1 MSFRNRTSVAFAP
14 SYFMHSSSFA
24 NQVRAFLGAEKDK
37 ASDAHKEV
45 ARFLVLDAD
54 LGGSAHDGTIT
65 GGVAIMYETAAPAAT
80 DQARLLRLEGL
91 NSAVEPTTYAAL
103 DIITST
109 LTDASEG
116 GTLLISTMQAG
127 TVTEIARMSTTTKF
141 TTAGF
146 EVEQGATGGAAA
158 FTVDNNDV
166 DQIAIS
172 IEAANT
178 TADIINFDAAALT
191 TGKAIDISNLAAI
204 TTGKAIH
211 VDATVITQTDG
222 ILGHLDSASTALTA
236 TGRILLSDHTGNAT
250 AAGAGILNEFKSAAT
265 DATVIAQILASSTL
279 IAGKILNLSGASMT
293 TGKALS
299 IDNLNALTSGLGIS
313 VTSSATAITGA
324 GRLLSVYHSGATSP
338 SGTIAEIKSDATDAA
353 KVLQVTS
360 AGSGNAAD
368 IDGPVDINPI
378 GYYNTQEGLNSRF
391 RLVWVAGQR
400 GKPGLNADIL
410 SATEATREIAD
421 PDFEILGTNC
431 VSTCSTFDPE
441 GGIILTTTAAA
452 GDQVILTPHLD
463 ANQTAWAQVTWG
475 TDQKTRWEC
484 VITDISS
491 LADSIVWAGLKLT
504 NTAVVATDNDQ
515 IFFRYEEGVQ
525 AGNWQA
531 VSSINNADDAADSGV
546 VAATG
551 TAYHFLFDIAAD
563 RTAKMYINGAL
574 VKTTTALT
582 NTTDFIPYIGIE
594 VQTGGAAGA
603 KAVSVRG
610 QAASRNF
617 A

>member
-14 SYFMHSSSFA
+14 SYFMDSSSFA

-54 LGGSAHDGTIT
+54 LGGSAHDGAIT

-116 GTLLISTMQAG
+116 GTFLISTMQAG

-158 FTVDNNDV
+158 FTVDNDDV

-211 VDATVITQTDG
+211 VDATGITHTSG
-222 ILGHLDSASTALTA
+222 VLVHLDSAGTVITGG
-236 TGRILLSDHTGNAT
+236 GRIFMSDHTGT
-250 AAGAGILNEFKSAAT
+250 TTTSGVLNELKSAAT
-265 DATVIAQILASSTL
+265 DETVIVQILASSTL
-279 IAGKILNLSGASMT
+279 LAGKMLNLSGVSMT
-293 TGKALS
+293 TGTALS
-299 IDNLNALTSGLGIS
+299 IDNLNALTSGLGVS
-313 VTSSATAITGA
+313 VTSTAPAITGA
-324 GRLLSVYHSGATSP
+324 GRLFSVYHNATTTSG
-338 SGTIAEIKSDATDAA
+338 GTIAEIRSAATDTT

-378 GYYNTQEGLNSRF
+378 GYYNTQEGLSSRF

-431 VSTCSTFDPE
+431 VSTCSTFDAE
-441 GGIILTTTAAA
+441 GGIILTTTAVAA
-452 GDQVILTPHLD
+452 DQVILAPHLD
-463 ANQTAWAQVTWG
+463 ANQTAWTQVTWG
-475 TDQKTRWEC
+475 TDQQTRWEC

-491 LADSIVWAGLKLT
+491 LVDSIVWAGLKLT

-515 IFFRYEEGVQ
+515 VFFRYEEGVQ

-531 VSSINNADDAADSGV
+531 VSSIGGVDDAADAGV

-551 TAYHFLFDIAAD
+551 TVYHFLIDIASD